1 MNKPLTTFDVI
12 AIGVYGSGYLHR
24 RLRSEDEARADIAKS
39 RETEWYRRLSPDA
52 EARAIEDGKLCP
64 DCSSNDSENCC
75 VKCPRWNDPP
85 L

>member
-1 MNKPLTTFDVI
+1 MNKPLSMFDVI
-12 AIGVYGSGYLHR
+12 AMGVYGSSYLHKPK
-24 RLRSEDEARADIAKS
+24 RSEAEARADMAKA

-64 DCSSNDSENCC
+64 DCSENCADTCC